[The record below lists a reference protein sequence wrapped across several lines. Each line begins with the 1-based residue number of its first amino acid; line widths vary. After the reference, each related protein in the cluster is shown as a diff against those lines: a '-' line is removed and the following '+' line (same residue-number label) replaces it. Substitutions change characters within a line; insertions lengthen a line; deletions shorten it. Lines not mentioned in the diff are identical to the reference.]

1 MSAHMLDR
9 RMLPNPFDSDVVADP
24 ATSAPIDVPRIHE
37 RAFDL
42 CRHAYER
49 VASGMGSRSVLLNGM
64 AGCGKTHLLSRL
76 RRWLNSEL
84 DAVPTKPAALF
95 VAVRME
101 TGRGMIWRH
110 LRRRFAEELLR
121 PRTNDVTQLV
131 AILRHVAE
139 LAHGNL
145 SEAFGRTIVQD
156 CSEELMQVLE
166 TYDSNRHRRLCQAWL
181 KGDRLSESQ
190 LQLLNL
196 PQYPMESFEE
206 DWAEDDA
213 RKLVEAITRLAGPS
227 PVVFCFDQIEALGLS
242 QEKKNYGFFC
252 QMGASLVDTTPNSLL
267 LSTVNQ
273 DFLGDLESG
282 SRDSDFQRI
291 SRDKFDLQPLDF
303 DLGRQLVNARLA
315 VVPETVEAINE
326 VDLRAFFQSKQGY
339 ATPRS
344 LIHEARRLFAKWQDK
359 PIHTWPSLEDFLSA
373 EYERLWSESPV
384 GREPTESDAVLAHAL
399 PIALQLLGKET
410 TEKPEKLINLA
421 AGSDGETVRIAFGN
435 HVNPTSL
442 ARWLAKMQ
450 EQAAPNLCI
459 VRDARLGIST
469 AAKATQQ
476 RLGTIGQAGGRVVR
490 IEAEALAALDAMR
503 HLLATA
509 TSGDLSLGGDTVEG
523 ATVRDWLKRNLPKQV
538 IDFAGELM
546 GGGAQDDPEWQP
558 DALLDLLQDRKV
570 VPLDEAALLIE
581 VVADKVETFAKQHP
595 DRICFFGGNRPVVCL
610 AVATRPA

>member
-1 MSAHMLDR
+1 MLDR

-24 ATSAPIDVPRIHE
+24 ATSAPIDVPQIHE
-37 RAFDL
+37 RAFDV
-42 CRHAYER
+42 CRHSYER
-49 VASGMGSRSVLLNGM
+49 VASGTGSWSVLLNGM
-64 AGCGKTHLLSRL
+64 AGCGKSHLLSRL

-84 DAVPTKPAALF
+84 DTVPTKPAALF

-121 PRTNDVTQLV
+121 PRTNDVTQLG
-131 AILRHVAE
+131 AILHRVAE
-139 LAHGNL
+139 PAHGNL
-145 SEAFGRTIVQD
+145 SEAFGRIILQD
-156 CSEELMQVLE
+156 FSEDLMQVLE
-166 TYDSNRHRRLCQAWL
+166 AYEGNKHRRLCQAWL
-181 KGDRLSESQ
+181 KGDRLSENQ
-190 LQLLNL
+190 LGLLNL
-196 PQYPMESFEE
+196 PQYPMENFEE
-206 DWAEDDA
+206 DLAEDEA
-213 RKLVEAITRLAGPS
+213 RKFVEAMTRLAAPY

-252 QMGASLVDTTPNSLL
+252 QMGASLVDTTRNSLL
-267 LSTVNQ
+267 ISTINL
-273 DFLGDLESG
+273 DFVSDLKSG

-291 SRDKFDLQPLDF
+291 SKDKFDLQPLDF

-315 VVPETVEAINE
+315 IVPETVEAIDE
-326 VDLRAFFQSKQGY
+326 VDLRVFFQSKQGY

-359 PIHTWPSLEDFLSA
+359 PMQTGPSLDDFLSD

-384 GREPTESDAVLAHAL
+384 GREPTETDAVLAHGL
-399 PIALQLLGKET
+399 PIALQLLGRET
-410 TEKPEKLINLA
+410 RERPEKLIDLA
-421 AGSDGETVRIAFGN
+421 VGKGSELVRIAFGN
-435 HVNPTSL
+435 HANPTSL

-469 AAKATQQ
+469 TAKATQQ
-476 RLGTIGQAGGRVVR
+476 RLGAIAQAGGRVVR

-509 TSGDLSLGGDTVEG
+509 TSGDLSLGDDTVEG

-546 GGGAQDDPEWQP
+546 DEGAQAEPDWQP
-558 DALLDLLQDRKV
+558 DDLLNLLRDRKV
-570 VPLDEAALLIE
+570 VPLDEAVLIE
-581 VVADKVETFAKQHP
+581 GVADKIETFAKKHP
-595 DRICFFGGNRPVVCL
+595 DRICFFGGNQPVVCL

>member
-1 MSAHMLDR
+1 MLHR
-9 RMLPNPFDSDVVADP
+9 QILANPFDSDVVADP
-24 ATSAPIDVPRIHE
+24 GTSAPVDVARIHE
-37 RAFDL
+37 NAFDL
-42 CRHAYER
+42 CRRAYER
-49 VASGMGSRSVLLNGM
+49 VASGAGSWSILLNGT

-76 RRWLNSEL
+76 RRWLNFEL
-84 DAVPTKPAALF
+84 DTVPSRPAALF

-121 PRTNDVTQLV
+121 PRSNDVTQLG
-131 AILRHVAE
+131 AILDRLAE
-139 LAHGNL
+139 PAHGRLIDAL
-145 SEAFGRTIVQD
+145 SRTIVQD
-156 CSEELMQVLE
+156 CTEELMQVLE
-166 TYDSNRHRRLCQAWL
+166 KYDGNKHRRLCQAWL
-181 KGDRLSESQ
+181 RGDRLSESQ
-190 LQLLNL
+190 LGLLNL
-196 PQYPMESFEE
+196 PQYPMESFDE
-206 DWAEDDA
+206 DWAEDEA
-213 RKLVEAITRLAGPS
+213 RKFVGAMTRLAAPS

-252 QMGASLVDTTPNSLL
+252 QMGASLVDTTHNSLL
-267 LSTVNQ
+267 ISTVNL

-282 SRDSDFQRI
+282 SRVSDFHRI

-315 VVPETVEAINE
+315 VVPEARGAIDE
-326 VDLRAFFQSKQGY
+326 VDLRAFFQSNQGH
-339 ATPRS
+339 ATPRG

-359 PIHTWPSLEDFLSA
+359 PVRTGPSLDDFLSA

-384 GREPTESDAVLAHAL
+384 GRDPKETDAVLAHGL
-399 PIALQLLGKET
+399 PIALQLLGRET
-410 TEKPEKLINLA
+410 KEKPEKLIDLA
-421 AGSDGETVRIAFGN
+421 ARSEGTTVRIAFGN
-435 HVNPTSL
+435 HVNRTSL

-459 VRDARLGIST
+459 VRDARLGISPT
-469 AAKATQQ
+469 AKATQQ
-476 RLGTIGQAGGRVVR
+476 RLAAIAQAGGRVVR
-490 IEAEALAALDAMR
+490 MEAEALAALDAMR

-546 GGGAQDDPEWQP
+546 GEGVRAGPDWQP

-570 VPLDEAALLIE
+570 VPLDEAVRLTE
-581 VVADKVETFAKQHP
+581 VAADKIEMFAKLHS
-595 DRICFFGGNRPVVCL
+595 DRICFFGGNHPVVCL

>member
-1 MSAHMLDR
+1 MFDR
-9 RMLPNPFDSDVVADP
+9 RMLPNPFDSDIVADP
-24 ATSAPIDVPRIHE
+24 ATSAPIDVPQIHG
-37 RAFDL
+37 RAFDV
-42 CRHAYER
+42 CRHSYER
-49 VASGMGSRSVLLNGM
+49 VASGMGSWSVLLNGM

-84 DAVPTKPAALF
+84 DTVPTKPTALF

-121 PRTNDVTQLV
+121 PRTNDVTQLG
-131 AILRHVAE
+131 AILHRVAGP
-139 LAHGNL
+139 AHGNL
-145 SEAFGRTIVQD
+145 SEAFGRTILQD
-156 CSEELMQVLE
+156 FSEDLMLVLE
-166 TYDSNRHRRLCQAWL
+166 AYEGNKHRRLCQAWL
-181 KGDRLSESQ
+181 KGDRLSENQ
-190 LQLLNL
+190 LGLLNL
-196 PQYPMESFEE
+196 PQYPMENFEE
-206 DWAEDDA
+206 DWAEDEA
-213 RKLVEAITRLAGPS
+213 RKFVEAMTRLAAPC

-267 LSTVNQ
+267 ISMINL
-273 DFLGDLESG
+273 DFVSDLKSG

-291 SRDKFDLQPLDF
+291 SKDKFDLQPLGF

-315 VVPETVEAINE
+315 IVPEAVEAVDE
-326 VDLRAFFQSKQGY
+326 VDLRVFFQSKEGY

-359 PIHTWPSLEDFLSA
+359 PMQTGPSLDDFLSDK
-373 EYERLWSESPV
+373 YEKLWSESPV
-384 GREPTESDAVLAHAL
+384 GREPTETDAVLAHGL
-399 PIALQLLGKET
+399 PIALQLLGRET
-410 TEKPEKLINLA
+410 RERPEKLIDLA
-421 AGSDGETVRIAFGN
+421 VGKGSESVRIAFGN
-435 HVNPTSL
+435 HANPTSL

-450 EQAAPNLCI
+450 ERAAPSLCI

-469 AAKATQQ
+469 TAKATQQ
-476 RLGTIGQAGGRVVR
+476 RLGAIAQAGGRLVR

-509 TSGDLSLGGDTVEG
+509 TSGDLSLGDDTVEG

-546 GGGAQDDPEWQP
+546 GEGAQAEPDWQP
-558 DALLDLLQDRKV
+558 DDLLNLLRDRKV
-570 VPLDEAALLIE
+570 VPLDEAALIE
-581 VVADKVETFAKQHP
+581 GVADKIETFAKKHP
-595 DRICFFGGNRPVVCL
+595 DRICFFGGNQPVVCL